1 MADSMWMRAVRTIGQ
16 RLLAAFWSLL
26 AGLVI
31 LYGNGKND
39 LVTLVLYS
47 NDLNRV
53 FITVALINSV
63 INAALFLYVYVW
75 LDAIN
80 NVEDPLNASPW
91 CIPTGAV
98 TIVVAEIS
106 YMLGLWPMFGFLSPL
121 IVIVVS
127 YGFIMSFH
135 FVPTLGLLGNPIKR
149 GKSRYV
155 PKSHDE

>member
-47 NDLNRV
+47 NDLNR
-53 FITVALINSV
+53 
-63 INAALFLYVYVW
+63 

>member
-1 MADSMWMRAVRTIGQ
+1 MEDSKWMRAMHWVGQ

-31 LYGNGKND
+31 LYGNGESD

-47 NDLNRV
+47 NKLNR
-53 FITVALINSV
+53 
-63 INAALFLYVYVW
+63 

-80 NVEDPLNASPW
+80 KVEDPLNASPW

-98 TIVVAEIS
+98 TIVVAELS

-121 IVIVVS
+121 IVVS
-127 YGFIMSFH
+127 DC
-135 FVPTLGLLGNPIKR
+135 VPSCASAALAVHG
-149 GKSRYV
+149 
-155 PKSHDE
+155 